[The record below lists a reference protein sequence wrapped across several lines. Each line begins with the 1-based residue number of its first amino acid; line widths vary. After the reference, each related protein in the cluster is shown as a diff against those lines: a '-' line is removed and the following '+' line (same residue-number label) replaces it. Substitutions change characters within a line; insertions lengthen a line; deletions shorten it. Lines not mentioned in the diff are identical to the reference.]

1 MLSAAMSTSM
11 LELQDVYRYY
21 GARCAVSAL
30 SFRIA
35 EGEAVGL
42 LGLNGAGKST
52 TLRMLA
58 GLSSPTRG
66 VIRVRGQ
73 ALSPEAHDLRALIG
87 FLPDRPPVYEAMT
100 VHAYLRFA
108 AKLRGVLPSQV
119 ERRVTYVIE
128 ACDLTR
134 VVADAIATLSHGFRQ
149 RVGIAQAS
157 VHEPPLVVLDE
168 PSQGLDP
175 AQRLSMRALVR
186 TLQTRHT
193 VVLSTH
199 LLSEIGQCCDRVLL
213 LHEGRLHAEGSEAQ
227 IVQRFAQASAHAM
240 DVVVRGSRVALE
252 AALSGLAD
260 VNRYEIRE
268 IGPDLHVHLACER
281 DLRAQVS
288 RTLVQAGVELLE
300 LRASGAGLESVFAA
314 LVQKPTEAAA

>member
-1 MLSAAMSTSM
+1 MLAATM
-11 LELQDVYRYY
+11 LEALDVYRYY

-30 SFRIA
+30 SFRID
-35 EGEAVGL
+35 EGESVGL

-66 VIRVRGQ
+66 AILVRGQ

-87 FLPDRPPVYEAMT
+87 FLPDRPPVYEAMG

-134 VVADAIATLSHGFRQ
+134 VAADPIASLSHGFRQ
-149 RVGIAQAS
+149 RVGIAQAI

-186 TLQTRHT
+186 TLKARHT

-199 LLSEIGQCCDRVLL
+199 VLSEISQCCDRVLL
-213 LHEGRLHAEGSEAQ
+213 LHEGRLHAQGSETE
-227 IVQRFAQASAHAM
+227 IVQRFAQGAVHAIAA
-240 DVVVRGSRVALE
+240 VVRGSRAQVD
-252 AALSGLAD
+252 AALVEMDGVS
-260 VNRYEIRE
+260 RYSVRE
-268 IGPDLHVHLACER
+268 LGADLHVHVECER

-288 RTLVQAGVELLE
+288 RALMQAGLELLE
-300 LRASGAGLESVFAA
+300 LRAGSEGLEAVFAS
-314 LVQKPTEAAA
+314 LVHKPREAAA